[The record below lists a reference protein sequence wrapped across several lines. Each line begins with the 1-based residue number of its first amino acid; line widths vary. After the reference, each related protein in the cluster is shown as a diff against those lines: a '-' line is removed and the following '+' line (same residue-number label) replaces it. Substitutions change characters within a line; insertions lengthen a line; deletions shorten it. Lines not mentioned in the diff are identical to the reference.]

1 VVVDVEDSRF
11 ALARKLEAADLKF
24 SDRPL
29 AHAGAVI
36 PFPGLAKADL
46 SNAGSFVDASYMVC
60 AIARYRIIS
69 NCFVYSELNLREQL
83 YSITSPN

>member
-29 AHAGAVI
+29 AHAGS
-36 PFPGLAKADL
+36 LAKADL
-46 SNAGSFVDASYMVC
+46 SNAGSFVDASYTVF
-60 AIARYRIIS
+60 AIARYGIIS
-69 NCFVYSELNLREQL
+69 NYFVCN
-83 YSITSPN
+83 